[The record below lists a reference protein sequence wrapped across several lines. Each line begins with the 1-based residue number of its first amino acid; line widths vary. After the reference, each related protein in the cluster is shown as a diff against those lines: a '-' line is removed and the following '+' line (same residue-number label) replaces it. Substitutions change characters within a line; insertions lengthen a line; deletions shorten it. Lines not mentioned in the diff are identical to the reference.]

1 MMSSSS
7 SSSESSSRTH
17 SLSSTSLSS
26 SRSSSSFFNQ
36 GSDASSL
43 LTEVSSSPPG
53 SPNLQ
58 TSSQKTKDFIAA
70 ASAKLS
76 KAREQVSHA
85 LSDATPKDSKFRS
98 PINPAIVEEDVGY
111 ESDGDIR
118 GANMRVPPSP
128 QKARPKFLRVDTK
141 QRKRAASILSLHPFS
156 VTTKAIAPNFNTTH
170 KRSLARLDTISNT
183 RAVPDYEL
191 TTMTLSKPPTGL
203 GLALPSVY
211 LSKPIPRACTMPT
224 MKSSSGH
231 NLKDSLPDRPPNL
244 PPQTSYLREPPRVY
258 LRPIELPGTPS
269 PMEHLPPSIIV
280 CEGLSE
286 VVKQSSSVLPSPP
299 EGLSPLWTLPPLIGF
314 APPETMPQSPL
325 LLGKGGGDWNPYFP
339 SI

>member
-1 MMSSSS
+1 MSSSC
-7 SSSESSSRTH
+7 SSSESSSRAH

-26 SRSSSSFFNQ
+26 SRSSSSFFYH
-36 GSDASSL
+36 GSDASSSH
-43 LTEVSSSPPG
+43 TEISSSPPG

-85 LSDATPKDSKFRS
+85 LSDATPRDSKFRS

-111 ESDGDIR
+111 EPDDDIR

-128 QKARPKFLRVDTK
+128 QRARPKFLRADTK
-141 QRKRAASILSLHPFS
+141 QHKRAASILSLHPFS
-156 VTTKAIAPNFNTTH
+156 VTAKAITPNNPTR
-170 KRSLARLDTISNT
+170 KRSLARLDTTSNM
-183 RAVPDYEL
+183 RAAPDYEL
-191 TTMTLSKPPTGL
+191 APVTLSKPPAGL
-203 GLALPSVY
+203 GLTLPSVY

-231 NLKDSLPDRPPNL
+231 NLKDSLPDRSPDL
-244 PPQTSYLREPPRVY
+244 PPQTSLLREPPKVY

-269 PMEHLPPSIIV
+269 PMEYLPPSIMV
-280 CEGLSE
+280 CEGMSE
-286 VVKQSSSVLPSPP
+286 VVKQSSSVLPSPS
-299 EGLSPLWTLPPLIGF
+299 EGLSPLWTLPPLISF

-325 LLGKGGGDWNPYFP
+325 LLGEGSGGGWNPYFP

>member
-1 MMSSSS
+1 MSSSS

-26 SRSSSSFFNQ
+26 SRSSSSFFYH

-43 LTEVSSSPPG
+43 YTEVSSSPPG

-85 LSDATPKDSKFRS
+85 LSDATPKDSKLRS
-98 PINPAIVEEDVGY
+98 PINTVIVEEDVGY
-111 ESDGDIR
+111 ESDDDIR
-118 GANMRVPPSP
+118 GANMKVPPSP

-141 QRKRAASILSLHPFS
+141 QHKRAASILSLHPFS
-156 VTTKAIAPNFNTTH
+156 ITTRVITPNSNTTH
-170 KRSLARLDTISNT
+170 KRSLARLDIISNT
-183 RAVPDYEL
+183 RTVPDYEL
-191 TTMTLSKPPTGL
+191 TTMTLSKPPAGL

-231 NLKDSLPDRPPNL
+231 SLKDSLPHRLPNL
-244 PPQTSYLREPPRVY
+244 LTQTSHLCEPPKVY

-280 CEGLSE
+280 CEALNG
-286 VVKQSSSVLPSPP
+286 VVKQSSSVLPSPAK
-299 EGLSPLWTLPPLIGF
+299 GLSPLWTLPPITGF

-325 LLGKGGGDWNPYFP
+325 LLGEGGGGGWNPYFP